1 MDPRVDQAGDKWGD
15 MGLAQDFLKP
25 NHGGIN
31 DKIEPIAVIGFDLRF
46 PQDASSAESFWQ
58 LLVEARSTMT
68 EVPANRYNIQAF
80 YHPDHKHGGTVR
92 IPVSQQ
98 VPLVRMFLELY
109 KELTRVLD

>member
-1 MDPRVDQAGDKWGD
+1 MDSRVDQAGDRWSD
-15 MGLAQDFLKP
+15 MDPAQDFLKP
-25 NHGGIN
+25 THDGIN

-68 EVPANRYNIQAF
+68 EVPANRYNVRAF

-98 VPLVRMFLELY
+98 VPLVRMFWNY
-109 KELTRVLD
+109 IKH